1 MPWDKRGYYYR
12 KKRIGAR
19 VVSEYIGRG
28 FMANLEAGSD
38 QTERDARE
46 CDRRELQSERAKDAQ
61 LEAGIIAADE
71 LISAAMNEA
80 LEAAGYHRHA
90 RGQWRKRRETKS
102 D

>member
-19 VVSEYIGRG
+19 VVSEYVGRG

-46 CDRRELQSERAKDAQ
+46 CDRRDLQAQRAKDAEI
-61 LEAGIIAADE
+61 EATIAAADE
-71 LISAAMNEA
+71 LINAAMNEA

-90 RGQWRKRRETKS
+90 RGQWRKRRDTKS
-102 D
+102 N

>member
-28 FMANLEAGSD
+28 FMANLEAGLD

-46 CDRRELQSERAKDAQ
+46 CDRRELQAQRAKDAQ
-61 LEAGIIAADE
+61 LEAEISAADE
-71 LISAAMNEA
+71 LISAAMREV
-80 LEAAGYHRHA
+80 LEASGYHQHA
-90 RGQWRKRRETKS
+90 RGQWRKRRQTKEV
-102 D
+102 

>member
-19 VVSEYIGRG
+19 VVSEYVGRG
-28 FMANLEAGSD
+28 FPGQLAAGEDEMARN
-38 QTERDARE
+38 
-46 CDRRELQSERAKDAQ
+46 ERAQAQ
-61 LEAGIIAADE
+61 ASTQAAQQKAEALDQNIAAADE

-90 RGQWRKRRETKS
+90 RGQWRKRRDTKS

>member
-12 KKRIGAR
+12 KKRIGSR

-28 FMANLEAGSD
+28 FMANLEAGQD
-38 QTERDARE
+38 QTERDARAYE
-46 CDRRELQSERAKDAQ
+46 RRELQAQRAKDAQ

-71 LISAAMNEA
+71 LISAAMNQA

>member
-1 MPWDKRGYYYR
+1 MAWDKRGYYYR

-19 VVSEYIGRG
+19 VVGEYVGRG
-28 FMANLEAGSD
+28 MFADFAAGED
-38 QTERDARE
+38 ETARI
-46 CDRRELQSERAKDAQ
+46 ERAQAQASTQAARLETETLDAAI
-61 LEAGIIAADE
+61 ESADE